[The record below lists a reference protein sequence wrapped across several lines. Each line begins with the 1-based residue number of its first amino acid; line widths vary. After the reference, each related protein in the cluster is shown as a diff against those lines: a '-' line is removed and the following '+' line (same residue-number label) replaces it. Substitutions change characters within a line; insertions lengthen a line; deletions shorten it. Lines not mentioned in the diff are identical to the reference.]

1 MKRKNLNV
9 AKLKDVIIQ
18 DKKISGIYLKLKTV
32 LSKYKKNNSFAV
44 AVSGGPDSMALAF
57 LSSLIKL
64 KGKQNAYFL
73 LVDHGIRKNSAKEA
87 LEVKKIL
94 KKNGINLQVLKN
106 KKKISRNI
114 QKNARDLRYEL
125 LIRFCKK
132 NKIKTLLTAHHKD
145 DQVETFLIRL
155 SRGSGVEGLSS
166 MSQST
171 NLKYGIK
178 LIRPFLEFKKDEL
191 KYISKKVFKK
201 TIKDPSNIDRKFLR
215 TNIRE
220 LADMLQS
227 KGLNFDQIIR
237 SIKNISST
245 KEAINFYVN
254 RSLKKFVKFKKGEA
268 ILDLKM
274 FRMEPWEVKF
284 RIINKIVKN
293 RTASYYPPRSQKVIN
308 LISRFEGKNSKKCTL
323 GGCVFEKKKNLLH
336 VSREF

>member
-1 MKRKNLNV
+1 MKIKNLNA